1 MEVEVALQREAD
13 ERCNGVLEFFGEFCG
28 LIRRGFLRS
37 SRERVDAAGDDGE
50 SVCKFQSFQFSNVAC
65 LVGMNFDNRVPFLVG
80 VFASILDTKK
90 RPRSQC

>member
-1 MEVEVALQREAD
+1 MQRGF
-13 ERCNGVLEFFGEFCG
+13 GVFWRVL
-28 LIRRGFLRS
+28 RRDPAGFLRS

-50 SVCKFQSFQFSNVAC
+50 SVCKFQSFQFSNVAR

-80 VFASILDTKK
+80 VFASILDTK